1 MREPIKD
8 ISRLQHIAESI
19 DRVFRFMNN
28 KNYQD
33 LCDDEILYYA
43 VV

>member
-28 KNYQD
+28 KNYQV